1 VSSGYRCGVRAHSLF
16 PVTRGLLIGLDIL
29 MAGLVTVAVL
39 QVDPDVA
46 PWVTVVAGLGFGGW
60 YGWGRST
67 IRVHEAPI
75 AAPRGAWWPAGAW
88 VLGLLVLWV
97 ALLLTSTAAL
107 WIAFPMMLL
116 QMHVLGPHRGV
127 LAVGV
132 TTLLAV
138 GAGPLERL
146 GTDASIGFILGP
158 VVGAAVAV
166 AVMLGFEALARE
178 SEERQRTVVE
188 LTEARE
194 HLAAAERDA
203 AIAGERERLA
213 REIHDT
219 LAQGF
224 SAIELLLRA
233 ADAGIGV
240 DDARV
245 RGYVDQ
251 ARRTALDNLGE
262 ARRFVRALAPA
273 DLDGATLVAAL
284 QRVAQRAQDT
294 AASEGAPEAL
304 VISVETSG
312 PRRALPIAVEA
323 ALVRVAQSAL
333 ANVVQ
338 HSGAGSVAVTL
349 TFLEGE
355 VILDVVD
362 DGCGFDADRQPDRTR
377 PGGFGLVAMSS
388 RALELGGTLV
398 VETAPG
404 DGTAVAVRLPTG
416 DPAGIEPTVH
426 PTVHPTDDEL
436 QEAR

>member
-1 VSSGYRCGVRAHSLF
+1 
-16 PVTRGLLIGLDIL
+16 
-29 MAGLVTVAVL
+29 MAGLISIAVL
-39 QVDPDVA
+39 QADPTVS
-46 PWVTVVAGLGFGGW
+46 PWATVLAGGAFGAW
-60 YGWGRST
+60 YAWGRAT
-67 IRVHEAPI
+67 IRVLEAPI
-75 AAPRGAWWPAGAW
+75 TTPRGAWWPAGAW
-88 VLGLLVLWV
+88 ITGLALLWVVLLV
-97 ALLLTSTAAL
+97 TSTAAL

-127 LAVGV
+127 LAVSA

-138 GAGPLERL
+138 GTGLLERA
-146 GTDASIGFILGP
+146 GTDASIGFVLGP

-166 AVMLGFEALARE
+166 AVVLGFEALARE
-178 SEERQRTVVE
+178 SEERQRTVEE
-188 LTEARE
+188 LTEVRE

-203 AIAGERERLA
+203 AVAGERERLA

-240 DDARV
+240 DDTRA
-245 RGYVDQ
+245 RGYLDQ

-284 QRVAQRAQDT
+284 ERVARRAQDT
-294 AASEGAPEAL
+294 AASDGTPEAL
-304 VISVETSG
+304 VVRVQTAG
-312 PRRALPIAVEA
+312 PRRALPIALEA

-338 HSGAGSVAVTL
+338 HAGARNAAVTL
-349 TFLEGE
+349 AFLDDE

-362 DGCGFDADRQPDRTR
+362 DGRGFDPDRQPDRSH

-388 RALELGGTLV
+388 RAHELGGTLA

-404 DGTAVAVRLPTG
+404 DGTAVAVRLPTS
-416 DPAGIEPTVH
+416 DPSGSGRTAPFTA
-426 PTVHPTDDEL
+426 DDL